1 MYKSYEILQG
11 FNFNLSLQLQNILNA
26 ELDSI
31 LKDSESINNM
41 SPTEL
46 LALSERV
53 DGTLRQLE
61 NIAEKRLGV
70 RMNIAKHNRK
80 ERSPQEEEQQQQG
93 AAPVGQGM
101 LSGLTGLGGGNSNLM
116 QMLTN
121 LFASLGGGGGAGQN
135 QRADMDMEMETE
147 E

>member
-1 MYKSYEILQG
+1 MTS
-11 FNFNLSLQLQNILNA
+11 QNILNA

-31 LKDSESINNM
+31 LKDSETINNM

-70 RMNIAKHNRK
+70 RMDMAKHNRK
-80 ERSPQEEEQQQQG
+80 ERSPQEEEVQEEQQQG
-93 AAPVGQGM
+93 AAPVGQG
-101 LSGLTGLGGGNSNLM
+101 LLAGLTGLGGGNSNLM

-121 LFASLGGGGGAGQN
+121 LFSSLGGGGG
-135 QRADMDMEMETE
+135 QRTADDMDMEIE